1 MGRRNQQKGSIGGPG
16 MVENKKALN
25 IEGSVPDSSIPQI
38 GGFVKLYRRLLNW
51 EWYSDLPVRVLFLHC
66 LLKANFK
73 DTKWKGQT
81 IKTGQFI
88 TSIAS
93 LSRET
98 ALTQQQIRTAL
109 WKLKS
114 TGEITNRATSR
125 YSIITVNSWNKW
137 QSEQQTEQQS
147 SNKQITTDEEYKEYK
162 NIYRGIKL
170 FQKPTIEE
178 IKNYCLERKNS
189 INPIQFFNYYESKG
203 WLIGKNQMKDWKACI
218 RTWEQNQN
226 KSKNNITIEQEGEFD
241 YDNTPYRAF

>member
-1 MGRRNQQKGSIGGPG
+1 

-38 GGFVKLYRRLLNW
+38 GGFVKLHRRLLNW

-81 IKTGQFI
+81 IKAGQFI

-137 QSEQQTEQQS
+137 QSEQQAEQQS

-189 INPIQFFNYYESKG
+189 INPIQFFNYYEAKG